1 MGDDDYE
8 FDLDA
13 GTIIDDYY
21 STFSNKYS
29 SLEVDRDITI
39 GGLSIIERLKN
50 IESMLG
56 LPERDIDLE
65 SKHPH
70 LKELYI
76 KQVKSQK
83 VADSIK
89 NKYTEEMEKLRTFE
103 ILNDGTE
110 IVDD

>member
-8 FDLDA
+8 FDLDV

-21 STFSNKYS
+21 STFDNESSSS
-29 SLEVDRDITI
+29 SLEVDKDITI
-39 GGLSIIERLKN
+39 GGLSVIERLKN
-50 IESMLG
+50 IESILG

-76 KQVKSQK
+76 KHVESRK

-103 ILNDGTE
+103 ILNDDTE
-110 IVDD
+110 S